1 MAAKSS
7 RRNQI
12 RELLKAKNMNKLKT
26 GIVLGLLLSLSSVY
40 AEISPETAV
49 NIFQRLEVLEKKTR
63 ELNGENEVL
72 KHQISQLTK
81 SQKQGF
87 LSVDERFDELANTK
101 KSEPESESKEDDAK
115 DKDAKVKIIESGDTT
130 DAAEKPKD
138 EEVTQTVTPT
148 TPEAKSAE
156 QQAKADPVTSVS
168 AATSTTPN
176 KKIRA
181 PNSYERETYQAAFS
195 LMKTSPTAAT
205 KAFQEYIK
213 MQPESPLAANAQYW
227 IGEVMYSHNNYKGA
241 VQEFIKVLQ
250 KYKYSDKAPD
260 AAIKLGYSFYA
271 LKNWTYA
278 RRTFDDV
285 IKYFPEN
292 KNAVNLA
299 QRRLAK
305 MTAAGN

>member
-1 MAAKSS
+1 
-7 RRNQI
+7 
-12 RELLKAKNMNKLKT
+12 MNKLNI
-26 GIVLGLLLSLSSVY
+26 GIVLSLLLSLSSVY
-40 AEISPETAV
+40 AEVSPETV
-49 NIFQRLEVLEKKTR
+49 VDIFQRLEVLEKKAR

-72 KHQISQLTK
+72 KHQIDQLKK

-87 LSVDERFDELANTK
+87 LNIDERFEELANKT
-101 KSEPESESKEDDAK
+101 KSEPKSAAKKDEADTKAK
-115 DKDAKVKIIESGDTT
+115 DDVKVKIIESSDTGKET
-130 DAAEKPKD
+130 DAKKVAEKAPA
-138 EEVTQTVTPT
+138 TPVKEMVASDKKAE
-148 TPEAKSAE
+148 PASPAK
-156 QQAKADPVTSVS
+156 
-168 AATSTTPN
+168 
-176 KKIRA
+176 KKSRA
-181 PNSYERETYQAAFS
+181 PNNYERETYKAAFT
-195 LMKTSPTAAT
+195 LMKKSPSAAS

-227 IGEVMYSHNNYKGA
+227 IGEIMYSHNNYKGA
-241 VQEFIKVLQ
+241 VKEFVKVLQ

-271 LKNWTYA
+271 LKNWAYA

>member
-1 MAAKSS
+1 
-7 RRNQI
+7 
-12 RELLKAKNMNKLKT
+12 MNKLLT
-26 GIVLGLLLSLSSVY
+26 GVVLSLLFSFSSAY
-40 AEISPETAV
+40 AEVSPETIV
-49 NIFQRLEVLEKKTR
+49 GIFQRLEALEKKSR

-72 KHQISQLTK
+72 KHQISQLKKT
-81 SQKQGF
+81 QKQGF
-87 LSVDERFDELANTK
+87 LNVDERLEELANRA
-101 KSEPESESKEDDAK
+101 KSELKSETSSEPKKDEGEPKAK
-115 DKDAKVKIIESGDTT
+115 GDAKVKIIDGS
-130 DAAEKPKD
+130 AAKNTSDEK
-138 EEVTQTVTPT
+138 VASTATPAT
-148 TPEAKSAE
+148 TPKKTE
-156 QQAKADPVTSVS
+156 QQAKTKP
-168 AATSTTPN
+168 STTATPN

-181 PNSYERETYQAAFS
+181 PNSYERETYKAAFT
-195 LMKTSPTAAT
+195 LMKKSPTAAT

-227 IGEVMYSHNNYKGA
+227 IGEIMYSHNNYKGA

-285 IKYFPEN
+285 IKYFPKN

-305 MTAAGN
+305 MTAAGH